1 MTLGH
6 AQRELPTSK
15 KKKFCMLLNHDIR
28 YEPGYSLIMRKGP
41 KVDAKAQ
48 LPGMPQINDLKGL
61 NLALL
66 KRHEQFSKSL
76 TEKLMIY
83 AFWP

>member
-1 MTLGH
+1 MDFHWNFMDQLDVTEITMTLGH

-15 KKKFCMLLNHDIR
+15 KKNFAKLLNHDIR

-48 LPGMPQINDLKGL
+48 LPGMTKINDLTGL
-61 NLALL
+61 NQALL
-66 KRHEQFSKSL
+66 KAS
-76 TEKLMIY
+76 
-83 AFWP
+83 